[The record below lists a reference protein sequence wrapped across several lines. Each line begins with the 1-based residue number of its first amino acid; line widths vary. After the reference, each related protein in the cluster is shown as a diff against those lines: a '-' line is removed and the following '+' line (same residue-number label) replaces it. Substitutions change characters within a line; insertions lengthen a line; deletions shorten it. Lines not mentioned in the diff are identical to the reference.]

1 MSDIKIT
8 SLELANVKRIK
19 AVTLVPAENG
29 LTVIGGRNGAGKTS
43 VLDAI
48 AWGLGGE
55 KYRPALA
62 KREGSVLDPELR
74 IQLSNGLTVTRKG
87 AKSALTV
94 TDETGKRS
102 GQTLLNDFIE
112 TLALDLPKFLGATDK
127 ERAGILLDI
136 LGIQDQLDEL
146 DRKEKA
152 KYDTRLQAGRD
163 RDQAKH
169 YAEGL
174 PWYADA
180 QEAETSV
187 AELTRQLKEAQA
199 VNTKNTILRN
209 RVNNLTVEQQ
219 AAEARLRN
227 ALRAMESID
236 KDLRAAK
243 EEAMNLVDVDED
255 SILQAIQTADEQNGK
270 VRANRA
276 RTEADE
282 KAAALEEQYQALNLE
297 IEDIRAQRIALLE
310 GADMPLPELGVENGV
325 LTWAGKPWSCMS
337 SSEQLRSAAAI
348 VSRLKPT
355 CRFVLVDKLEQL
367 DLDTLREFGAWAE
380 AQGLQVIGTR
390 VSTGGECSIS
400 SEEGTA
406 DGDRQDDPAGEPV
419 QKTWKAGAF

>member
-1 MSDIKIT
+1 MNDVKIT

-19 AVTLVPAENG
+19 AVTLTPAENG

-87 AKSALTV
+87 TKSALTV

-112 TLALDLPKFLGATDK
+112 TLALDLPRFLAATDK

-146 DRKEKA
+146 DRKERA
-152 KYDTRLQAGRD
+152 KYDTRLQVGRD

-169 YAEGL
+169 FAEGL

-180 QEAETSV
+180 PEEEISV
-187 AELTRQLKEAQA
+187 AELTRQLKRAQETNAFNKGVRDMVDRLEARREE
-199 VNTKNTILRN
+199 L
-209 RVNNLTVEQQ
+209 LEQISALNAELSAIKDQLASSQ
-219 AAEARLRN
+219 AAADE
-227 ALRAMESID
+227 I
-236 KDLRAAK
+236 
-243 EEAMNLVDVDED
+243 VDVDEEA
-255 SILQAIQTADEQNGK
+255 ILQEIQMADEKNGK
-270 VRANRA
+270 ARANRA

-297 IEDIRAQRIALLE
+297 IEDIRAERIALLE
-310 GADMPLPELGVENGV
+310 GADMPLPELSVDNGV

-337 SSEQLRSAAAI
+337 SSEQLRSATAI

-380 AQGLQVIGTR
+380 EQGLQVIGTR
-390 VSTGGECSIS
+390 VSTGSECSVVIVD
-400 SEEGTA
+400 GTA
-406 DGDRQDDPAGEPV
+406 EEEIADEPAGEPE